1 MTIEKH
7 DTLPPVRFDELVEFG
22 KLSFPYINESID
34 TLLKMKREGL
44 EKEMG
49 PRMPE
54 LDRLI
59 ETMLSKEFHGKCE
72 DKSVSMIELNKI
84 FQRYVLS

>member
-1 MTIEKH
+1 
-7 DTLPPVRFDELVEFG
+7 
-22 KLSFPYINESID
+22 
-34 TLLKMKREGL
+34 MKREGL

-72 DKSVSMIELNKI
+72 EKSVSMIELNKI
-84 FQRYVLS
+84 FQRYVRWVSEKWTSRNHLGDNYVLGGIHYETSTPTVHCRV